1 MPEPDEL
8 RSAELSSAELSSAF
22 EDLRIAVLPAVRP
35 PGVAAVRHTV
45 HRRRTVRLGVGTAA
59 AAALAISGFIVMPRQ
74 HQPRYDL
81 GDPSVSTSPATGG
94 SGGPSASTASS
105 AGSIAILSDTQPPA
119 TSTKSKA
126 NCPTDWLVDLK
137 EPFDHGWV
145 RLAARVDGADLS
157 CSDGQIRVF
166 WASYTIEST
175 GLQRLY
181 RSEIHYLSRLAPSV
195 LMHIELPRECDV
207 AWYLVAGD
215 QEVLRSARGSDAYR
229 PKGIERGRIDY
240 EIRTGCPSKPG

>member
-8 RSAELSSAELSSAF
+8 RSPELSSVF
-22 EDLRIAVLPAVRP
+22 EDLRISVLPAVRP
-35 PGVAAVRHTV
+35 PGVATVRHTV
-45 HRRRTVRLGVGTAA
+45 RRRRSVRLGVGTATV
-59 AAALAISGFIVMPRQ
+59 AALAIAGFVIMPRQ
-74 HQPRYDL
+74 HQPRNDL

-94 SGGPSASTASS
+94 SGGPSAGTASS
-105 AGSIAILSDTQPPA
+105 AGSIAILSDTQPPGRA
-119 TSTKSKA
+119 TKSKA
-126 NCPTDWLVDLK
+126 YCPTDWLVDLK

-145 RLAARVDGADLS
+145 RLTARVDGADLG

-181 RSEIHYLSRLAPSV
+181 RNEINYLSRSAPSI

-215 QEVLRSARGSDAYR
+215 QEILRSVRGDDAYR
-229 PKGIERGRIDY
+229 SKGIERGRIDY
-240 EIRTGCPSKPG
+240 EIRTGCQTKPPS